1 MEEFLYKGKQHW
13 ICLAWSM
20 VIANLVLLIVYI
32 PLFFVSPLLTLVI
45 FLFVNILLYLS
56 YRSNW
61 FYVKKDRVGQV
72 SGIIAK
78 NTHEILLS
86 KVESVHV
93 KQDIFGRLLNF
104 RTLVLVGTGG
114 TPHYMRC
121 IPSVNS
127 VREIILEIET
137 IKQNGK

>member
-1 MEEFLYKGKQHW
+1 MEEFLYKTKQHW
-13 ICLAWSM
+13 ICLVLGI
-20 VIANLVLLIVYI
+20 VIINLVALIIYI
-32 PLFFVSPLLTLVI
+32 PLYFVFPLLVLVALLLVNI
-45 FLFVNILLYLS
+45 FLYLT
-56 YRSNW
+56 YINNW

-78 NTHEILLS
+78 NTNEILLN
-86 KVESVHV
+86 KVESVYV

-104 RTLVLVGTGG
+104 GTLVLVGTRG
-114 TPHYMRC
+114 TPHDMRC

-127 VREIILEIET
+127 VSEIIVDL

>member
-1 MEEFLYKGKQHW
+1 MEKFLYKGKQHW

-32 PLFFVSPLLTLVI
+32 PLFFVSPLLTLVT
-45 FLFVNILLYLS
+45 FLFANILLYLS

-86 KVESVHV
+86 KGESVHV
-93 KQDIFGRLLNF
+93 RQSVVGRLLNYG
-104 RTLVLVGTGG
+104 TLVLVGTGG
-114 TPHYMRC
+114 TPHDMKC
-121 IPSVNS
+121 IPSVDS
-127 VREIILEIET
+127 VREIIVDI
-137 IKQNGK
+137 IKQDGK